1 MTTPLSGIKVIEIGT
16 LIAAPFAA
24 RLMAEF
30 GAEVIKIESLGQGDP
45 LRKWRK
51 LHEGTSLWWYLQSRN
66 KKSLALNLKS
76 SEGLGLIKQLLG
88 DADVLIENLRPGGLE
103 KLGLGWD
110 VLHSLNPKLT
120 LVRISGYG
128 QTGPYRDR
136 PGFGAI
142 GEAMGGIR
150 YTTGNPDSPPARVGV
165 SLGDSLASLHGVI
178 GALMSLLRVKTGQ
191 GDGQVVDVS
200 LAESVF
206 NVMESLV
213 PEYDMLGHV
222 RERSGGALPGIAPSN
237 TYLTADGAY
246 VVIAGNSDPIYKRLM
261 TAIGRSDLA
270 EAAEFAH
277 NDGRAAKS
285 AVLDAAITHWT
296 SSLPIE
302 QVLSALEAA
311 EVPAGRIYS
320 VADIVSDPHYQA
332 RDMLLNAQLP
342 GGVSVKMPGIV
353 PKLSETPGAVNWQG
367 PALGQHTDD
376 ILSGLGLAD
385 ADIQRLKIR
394 GWCNDP
400 GLFRAIDRAGS
411 LAARWPANRT
421 DLGRDGRQDRA
432 DRPTLSRRV
441 FTDRGG
447 LVRLAQGHPGAA

>member
-1 MTTPLSGIKVIEIGT
+1 MTAPLSGIKVIEIGT

-30 GAEVIKIESLGQGDP
+30 GADVIKIESMGQGDP

-66 KKSLALNLKS
+66 KKSLALDLKS
-76 SEGLGLIKQLLG
+76 SEGLDLIKQLLG

-110 VLHSLNPKLT
+110 VLHALNPKLT

-150 YTTGNPDSPPARVGV
+150 YTTGNPESPPARVGV

-191 GDGQVVDVS
+191 GEGQIVDVS

-237 TYLTADGAY
+237 TYPTADGAY
-246 VVIAGNSDPIYKRLM
+246 VVIAGNSDPIYRRLM
-261 TAIGRSDLA
+261 HAIGRADLA
-270 EAAEFAH
+270 DAPELAH
-277 NDGRAAKS
+277 NDGRAAQS

-296 SSLPIE
+296 SSQPIDR
-302 QVLSALEAA
+302 VLSALEAA

-332 RDMLLNAQLP
+332 RDMLLDAQLP

-353 PKLSETPGAVNWQG
+353 PKLSQTPGSVNWQG
-367 PALGQHTDD
+367 PALGQHTDE
-376 ILSGLGLAD
+376 ILGNLGLGGP
-385 ADIQRLKIR
+385 DIQRL
-394 GWCNDP
+394 
-400 GLFRAIDRAGS
+400 RASGVV
-411 LAARWPANRT
+411 
-421 DLGRDGRQDRA
+421 Q
-432 DRPTLSRRV
+432 
-441 FTDRGG
+441 
-447 LVRLAQGHPGAA
+447 

>member
-1 MTTPLSGIKVIEIGT
+1 MTALSGIRVIEIGT

-24 RLMAEF
+24 RLLGEF
-30 GAEVIKIESLGQGDP
+30 GAEVIKIETLGQGDP

-76 SEGLGLIKQLLG
+76 AEGIEIVKQLAES
-88 DADVLIENLRPGGLE
+88 ADVLIENLRPGALE

-110 VLHSLNPKLT
+110 VLHALNPKLT

-128 QTGPYRDR
+128 QSGPYRDR

-165 SLGDSLASLHGVI
+165 SLGDSLASMHAVM

-213 PEYDMLGHV
+213 PEYAMLGHV

-237 TYLTADGAY
+237 TYPTADGGY
-246 VVIAGNSDPIYKRLM
+246 VVIAGNSDPIFKRLM
-261 TAIGRSDLA
+261 NAIGRADLGDDPA
-270 EAAEFAH
+270 FAH
-277 NDGRAAKS
+277 NDGRAAQSDLLDGAIS
-285 AVLDAAITHWT
+285 AWSTQRPIDEVLR
-296 SSLPIE
+296 
-302 QVLSALEAA
+302 VLEAA

-320 VADIVSDPHYQA
+320 VADIVADPHYQA
-332 RDMLLNAQLP
+332 RGMILDAQLP
-342 GGVSVKMPGIV
+342 GGVETKMPGVV
-353 PKLSETPGAVNWQG
+353 PKLSETPGVINWQG
-367 PALGQHTDD
+367 PSLGQHTQTV
-376 ILSGLGLAD
+376 LTELGLSESA
-385 ADIQRLKIR
+385 IQRLKDEGIV
-394 GWCNDP
+394 
-400 GLFRAIDRAGS
+400 
-411 LAARWPANRT
+411 
-421 DLGRDGRQDRA
+421 Q
-432 DRPTLSRRV
+432 
-441 FTDRGG
+441 
-447 LVRLAQGHPGAA
+447 

>member
-1 MTTPLSGIKVIEIGT
+1 MTAPLSGIKVIEIGT

-30 GAEVIKIESLGQGDP
+30 GAEVIKIESMGQGDP

-51 LHEGTSLWWYLQSRN
+51 LHQGTSLWWYLQSRN
-66 KKSLALNLKS
+66 KKSLALDLKS
-76 SEGLGLIKQLLG
+76 AEGLALVKQLLG

-110 VLHSLNPKLT
+110 VLHALNPRLT

-206 NVMESLV
+206 NLMESLV

-237 TYLTADGAY
+237 TYPTADGAY

-261 TAIGRSDLA
+261 TAIGRIDLA
-270 EAAEFAH
+270 EDEALAH
-277 NDGRAAKS
+277 NDGRAAQS
-285 AVLDAAITHWT
+285 GLLDAAITHWT

-302 QVLSALEAA
+302 RVLDALQAA

-320 VADIVSDPHYQA
+320 VADIVADPHYQA
-332 RDMLLNAQLP
+332 RGMLLNAELP
-342 GGVSVKMPGIV
+342 GGLTVKMPGIV
-353 PKLSETPGAVNWQG
+353 PKLSQTPGAVNWQG
-367 PALGQHTDD
+367 PSLGQHTDE
-376 ILSGLGLAD
+376 ILGGMGLAE
-385 ADIQRLKIR
+385 ADIQRLK
-394 GWCNDP
+394 N
-400 GLFRAIDRAGS
+400 AGVV
-411 LAARWPANRT
+411 
-421 DLGRDGRQDRA
+421 Q
-432 DRPTLSRRV
+432 
-441 FTDRGG
+441 
-447 LVRLAQGHPGAA
+447 

>member
-1 MTTPLSGIKVIEIGT
+1 MTALSGIRVIEIGT

-24 RLMAEF
+24 RMMAEF

-45 LRKWRK
+45 LRRWRK

-76 SEGLGLIKQLLG
+76 PEGIEIVKQLAES
-88 DADVLIENLRPGGLE
+88 ADVLIENLRPGALE

-110 VLHSLNPKLT
+110 VLHALNPKLT

-128 QTGPYRDR
+128 QSGPYRDR

-165 SLGDSLASLHGVI
+165 SLGDSLASMQAVM

-206 NVMESLV
+206 SVMESLV
-213 PEYDMLGHV
+213 PEYAMLGHV

-237 TYLTADGAY
+237 TYPTADGGY
-246 VVIAGNSDPIYKRLM
+246 VVIAGNSDPIFKRLM
-261 TAIGRSDLA
+261 TAIGRPELGENPA
-270 EAAEFAH
+270 FAY
-277 NDGRAAKS
+277 NDGRAAQSDLLDGAISEWS
-285 AVLDAAITHWT
+285 AQ
-296 SSLPIE
+296 LPIAE
-302 QVLSALEAA
+302 VLEALEQA

-320 VADIVSDPHYQA
+320 VADIVADPHYQA
-332 RDMLLNAQLP
+332 RDMILDAQLP
-342 GGVSVKMPGIV
+342 GGAEVKMPGIV
-353 PKLSETPGAVNWQG
+353 PKLSATPGTVNWQG
-367 PALGQHTDD
+367 PSLGQHTQAV
-376 ILSGLGLAD
+376 LSELGLSESA
-385 ADIQRLKIR
+385 IQRLKEE
-394 GWCNDP
+394 GVV
-400 GLFRAIDRAGS
+400 
-411 LAARWPANRT
+411 
-421 DLGRDGRQDRA
+421 Q
-432 DRPTLSRRV
+432 
-441 FTDRGG
+441 
-447 LVRLAQGHPGAA
+447 

>member
-1 MTTPLSGIKVIEIGT
+1 MTAPLSGIRVIEIGT

-30 GAEVIKIESLGQGDP
+30 GAEVIKIESMGQGDP

-76 SEGLGLIKQLLG
+76 PEGIAIIKQI
-88 DADVLIENLRPGGLE
+88 AESTDVLIENLRPGALE

-110 VLHSLNPKLT
+110 VLHAINPKLT

-150 YTTGNPDSPPARVGV
+150 YTTGTPGAPPARVGV
-165 SLGDSLASLHGVI
+165 SLGDSLASMHAVM

-191 GDGQVVDVS
+191 GDGQIVDVS

-213 PEYDMLGHV
+213 PEYDMMGHV

-237 TYLTADGAY
+237 TYPTADGAY
-246 VVIAGNSDPIYKRLM
+246 VVIAGNSDPIFKRLM
-261 TAIGRSDLA
+261 QVIGRADLA
-270 EAAEFAH
+270 ENPEFAH
-277 NDGRAAKS
+277 NDGRALQSNMLDDAIS
-285 AVLDAAITHWT
+285 VWTMSQPIDVVL
-296 SSLPIE
+296 
-302 QVLSALEAA
+302 QALETA

-320 VADIVSDPHYQA
+320 VADIVADPHYQA
-332 RDMLLNAQLP
+332 RGMILDAELP
-342 GGVSVKMPGIV
+342 GGAAVKMPGIV
-353 PKLSETPGAVNWQG
+353 PKLSETPGSVNWQG
-367 PALGQHTDD
+367 PTLGQHTDSVLD
-376 ILSGLGLAD
+376 SLGLSAG
-385 ADIQRLKIR
+385 DIARLKTE
-394 GWCNDP
+394 GVV
-400 GLFRAIDRAGS
+400 
-411 LAARWPANRT
+411 
-421 DLGRDGRQDRA
+421 Q
-432 DRPTLSRRV
+432 
-441 FTDRGG
+441 
-447 LVRLAQGHPGAA
+447 

>member
-1 MTTPLSGIKVIEIGT
+1 MTGPLSGIRVIEIGT

-30 GAEVIKIESLGQGDP
+30 GAEVIKIESMGQGDP

-76 SEGLGLIKQLLG
+76 PEGIAIVKQL
-88 DADVLIENLRPGGLE
+88 AESTDVLIENLRPGALE

-110 VLHSLNPKLT
+110 VLHALNPKLT

-136 PGFGAI
+136 SGFGAI

-150 YTTGNPDSPPARVGV
+150 YTTGTPGSPPARVGV
-165 SLGDSLASLHGVI
+165 SLGDSLASMHAVM

-191 GDGQVVDVS
+191 GDGQIVDVS
-200 LAESVF
+200 LVESVF

-213 PEYDMLGHV
+213 PEYAMQGHI

-237 TYLTADGAY
+237 TYPTADGAY

-261 TAIGRSDLA
+261 QVIGRPDLG
-270 EAAEFAH
+270 ENPELAH
-277 NDGRAAKS
+277 NDGRALQS
-285 AVLDAAITHWT
+285 AMLDEAISVWTLSQPIDTVL
-296 SSLPIE
+296 
-302 QVLSALEAA
+302 QALETA

-320 VADIVSDPHYQA
+320 VADIVADPHYQA
-332 RDMLLNAQLP
+332 RNMILDAELP
-342 GGVSVKMPGIV
+342 DGAAVKMPGIV
-353 PKLSETPGAVNWQG
+353 PKLSETPGSINWQG
-367 PALGQHTDD
+367 PSLGQHTASVLSELGMTEQD
-376 ILSGLGLAD
+376 IA
-385 ADIQRLKIR
+385 RLKH
-394 GWCNDP
+394 
-400 GLFRAIDRAGS
+400 
-411 LAARWPANRT
+411 
-421 DLGRDGRQDRA
+421 DGVVQ
-432 DRPTLSRRV
+432 
-441 FTDRGG
+441 
-447 LVRLAQGHPGAA
+447 

>member
-1 MTTPLSGIKVIEIGT
+1 MTAPLSGIKVIEIGT

-30 GAEVIKIESLGQGDP
+30 GADVIKIESMGQGDP

-66 KKSLALNLKS
+66 KKSLALDLKS
-76 SEGLGLIKQLLG
+76 SEGLDLIKQLLG

-103 KLGLGWD
+103 KLGLGWE
-110 VLHSLNPKLT
+110 VLHALNPKLT

-150 YTTGNPDSPPARVGV
+150 YTTGNPESPPARVGV

-191 GDGQVVDVS
+191 GEGQIVDVS

-237 TYLTADGAY
+237 TYPTADGAY

-261 TAIGRSDLA
+261 HAIGRADLA
-270 EAAEFAH
+270 DAPELAH
-277 NDGRAAKS
+277 NDGRAAQS
-285 AVLDAAITHWT
+285 AVLDAAITRWT
-296 SSLPIE
+296 SSQPIDR
-302 QVLSALEAA
+302 VLSALEAA

-332 RDMLLNAQLP
+332 RDMLLDAQLP

-353 PKLSETPGAVNWQG
+353 PKLSQTPGGVNWQG
-367 PALGQHTDD
+367 PALGQHTDE
-376 ILSGLGLAD
+376 ILGNLGLGGP
-385 ADIQRLKIR
+385 DIQRL
-394 GWCNDP
+394 
-400 GLFRAIDRAGS
+400 
-411 LAARWPANRT
+411 
-421 DLGRDGRQDRA
+421 RDSGVVQ
-432 DRPTLSRRV
+432 
-441 FTDRGG
+441 
-447 LVRLAQGHPGAA
+447 

>member
-1 MTTPLSGIKVIEIGT
+1 MTAPLSGIKVIEIGT

-24 RLMAEF
+24 RMMAEF
-30 GAEVIKIESLGQGDP
+30 GAEVIKIEALGQGDP

-66 KKSLALNLKS
+66 KKSLALDLKS

-110 VLHSLNPKLT
+110 VLHAINPKLT

-128 QTGPYRDR
+128 QSGPYRDR

-191 GDGQVVDVS
+191 GDGQIVDVS

-206 NVMESLV
+206 NLMESLV

-261 TAIGRSDLA
+261 ATIGRVDLA
-270 EAAEFAH
+270 EAPEFAH
-277 NDGRAAKS
+277 NDGRAAQS
-285 AVLDAAITHWT
+285 GLLDAAITHWT
-296 SSLPIE
+296 SSLPID
-302 QVLSALEAA
+302 QVLTALEAA

-332 RDMLLNAQLP
+332 RDMLLDAELP

-353 PKLSETPGAVNWQG
+353 PKLSQTPGGVNWQG
-367 PALGQHTDD
+367 PTLGQHTDD
-376 ILSGLGLAD
+376 ILGGLGLTG
-385 ADIQRLKIR
+385 ADIQRLKAS
-394 GWCNDP
+394 GVV
-400 GLFRAIDRAGS
+400 
-411 LAARWPANRT
+411 
-421 DLGRDGRQDRA
+421 Q
-432 DRPTLSRRV
+432 
-441 FTDRGG
+441 
-447 LVRLAQGHPGAA
+447 

>member
-1 MTTPLSGIKVIEIGT
+1 MTAPLSGIKVIEIGT

-30 GAEVIKIESLGQGDP
+30 GAEVIKIEAMGQGDP

-66 KKSLALNLKS
+66 KKSLALDLKS
-76 SEGLGLIKQLLG
+76 PEGLDLIKQLLG

-110 VLHSLNPKLT
+110 VLHALNPKLT

-191 GDGQVVDVS
+191 GDGQIVDVS

-206 NVMESLV
+206 NLMESLV

-261 TAIGRSDLA
+261 LTIGRADLA
-270 EAAEFAH
+270 EAPEFAH

-285 AVLDAAITHWT
+285 GLLDAAITHWT
-296 SSLPIE
+296 SSLPID

-332 RDMLLNAQLP
+332 RDMLLTAQLP

-353 PKLSETPGAVNWQG
+353 PKLSETPGGVNWQG
-367 PALGQHTDD
+367 PTLGQHTDA
-376 ILSGLGLAD
+376 ILGDLGMTV
-385 ADIQRLKIR
+385 ADIQRLKTS
-394 GWCNDP
+394 GVV
-400 GLFRAIDRAGS
+400 
-411 LAARWPANRT
+411 
-421 DLGRDGRQDRA
+421 Q
-432 DRPTLSRRV
+432 
-441 FTDRGG
+441 
-447 LVRLAQGHPGAA
+447 

>member
-1 MTTPLSGIKVIEIGT
+1 MTAPLSGIKVIEIGT

-30 GAEVIKIESLGQGDP
+30 GAEVIKIESMGQGDP

-51 LHEGTSLWWYLQSRN
+51 LHQGTSLWWYLQSRN
-66 KKSLALNLKS
+66 KKSLALDLKS
-76 SEGLGLIKQLLG
+76 AEGLALVKQLLG

-110 VLHSLNPKLT
+110 VLHALNPRLT

-206 NVMESLV
+206 NLMESLV

-261 TAIGRSDLA
+261 TAIGRIDLA
-270 EAAEFAH
+270 EDEAFAH
-277 NDGRAAKS
+277 NDGRAAQS
-285 AVLDAAITHWT
+285 GLLDATITHWT

-302 QVLSALEAA
+302 RVLDALQAA

-320 VADIVSDPHYQA
+320 VADIVADPHYQA
-332 RDMLLNAQLP
+332 RGMLLNAELP
-342 GGVSVKMPGIV
+342 GGLTVKMPGIV
-353 PKLSETPGAVNWQG
+353 PKLSQTPGAVNWQG
-367 PALGQHTDD
+367 PSLGQHTDE
-376 ILSGLGLAD
+376 ILGGMGLAE
-385 ADIQRLKIR
+385 ADIQRLK
-394 GWCNDP
+394 N
-400 GLFRAIDRAGS
+400 AGVV
-411 LAARWPANRT
+411 
-421 DLGRDGRQDRA
+421 Q
-432 DRPTLSRRV
+432 
-441 FTDRGG
+441 
-447 LVRLAQGHPGAA
+447 

>member
-1 MTTPLSGIKVIEIGT
+1 MTAPLSGIKVIEIGT

-24 RLMAEF
+24 RLMGEF
-30 GAEVIKIESLGQGDP
+30 GAEVIKIEAMGQGDP

-66 KKSLALNLKS
+66 KKSLALDLKS
-76 SEGLGLIKQLLG
+76 PEGLSLIKQLLG

-110 VLHSLNPKLT
+110 VLHALNPKLT

-191 GDGQVVDVS
+191 GDGQIVDVS

-206 NVMESLV
+206 NLMESLV

-261 TAIGRSDLA
+261 TTIGRADLA

-285 AVLDAAITHWT
+285 GLLDAAITHWT

-332 RDMLLNAQLP
+332 REMLLDAELP

-353 PKLSETPGAVNWQG
+353 PKLSQTPGGVNWQG
-367 PALGQHTDD
+367 PTLGQHTDD
-376 ILSGLGLAD
+376 ILGSLGLTV
-385 ADIQRLKIR
+385 ADIQRLKTS
-394 GWCNDP
+394 GVV
-400 GLFRAIDRAGS
+400 
-411 LAARWPANRT
+411 
-421 DLGRDGRQDRA
+421 Q
-432 DRPTLSRRV
+432 
-441 FTDRGG
+441 
-447 LVRLAQGHPGAA
+447 